1 MSLQKTVFCTIAVLF
16 SLTVSAQ
23 VNVSAKAPSTN
34 HNLRDGEH
42 DLDFDFGTWSTHSSR
57 LLHPLTG
64 STTWADMEGIPV
76 VKKVWDG
83 RANFGEFKAT
93 GAPSSV

>member
-64 STTWADMEGIPV
+64 STTRAAIEGITV
-76 VKKVWDG
+76 HRRGWVG
-83 RANFGEFKAT
+83 RASFGEYQAD
-93 GAPSSV
+93 GAACAG